1 MIYRRVDCPHCG
13 NEITVKSVPE
23 DQKCRW
29 CRRLVKATFS
39 RNKGK
44 KWRVEVE
51 PVDFPTNNKRYDD
64 ERIAKKQS
72 YNRWM
77 DGEIYGVRH

>member
-23 DQKCRW
+23 NQKCQW
-29 CRRLVKATFS
+29 CRRLVKAIFS
-39 RNKGK
+39 KGKGK

-51 PVDFPTNNKRYDD
+51 PVDFPEEQKQDYRKRNYNEWKDD
-64 ERIAKKQS
+64 EV
-72 YNRWM
+72 
-77 DGEIYGVRH
+77 YGSRKY